1 MDCAEQSIFN
11 NYLNSGGATFSSSL
25 IHGVVT
31 GGSAACLIWQILY
44 AGCSACRNHKGPN
57 WKALICSVNL

>member
-11 NYLNSGGATFSSSL
+11 NYFNLGGATFSSSL

-31 GGSAACLIWQILY
+31 
-44 AGCSACRNHKGPN
+44 RDRR
-57 WKALICSVNL
+57 

>member
-11 NYLNSGGATFSSSL
+11 NYFNSGGATFSSSL

-44 AGCSACRNHKGPN
+44 AGCPATTRVRTGK
-57 WKALICSVNL
+57 L